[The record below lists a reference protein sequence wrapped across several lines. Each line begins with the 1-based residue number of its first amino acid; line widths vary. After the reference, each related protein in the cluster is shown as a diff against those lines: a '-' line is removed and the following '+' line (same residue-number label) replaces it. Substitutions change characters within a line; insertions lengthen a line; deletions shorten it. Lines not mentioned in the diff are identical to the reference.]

1 MHKTYLVACNN
12 DFTIVFSV
20 YGASTNQSEPHLEGN
35 NSCSSGIGVNS
46 ITYPNV
52 SLLGGEPG
60 NVDNDG
66 SKHVG
71 PKTLLGPASFS
82 TNAAKNEAPLLS
94 RRYDIFCKQI
104 CHH

>member
-1 MHKTYLVACNN
+1 MNL
-12 DFTIVFSV
+12 TIVFSV

-35 NSCSSGIGVNS
+35 SSCSSGIGVKS

-66 SKHVG
+66 SKHVE
-71 PKTLLGPASFS
+71 PKTLASLS
-82 TNAAKNEAPLLS
+82 TKNEAPLLS
-94 RRYDIFCKQI
+94 RRYDIFCKWI
-104 CHH
+104 YHH